1 MLETILK
8 EHGGE
13 LLSAVT
19 RDSGLDASQAE
30 GLIPPAIGGIGDAL
44 AGGGLDVSSLLGGGG
59 DGIAA
64 LLGKLDVGAIA
75 GQAGLDE
82 GQARDGLSALVPVVL
97 SLLGDKAGGADGLMS
112 MLGGLAGGNEGGAGA
127 LAGLA
132 GKLFGK

>member
-13 LLSAVT
+13 LLTAVT
-19 RDSGLDASQAE
+19 QGGGLDASQAE
-30 GLIPPAIGGIGDAL
+30 GLIPPALGGIGEVL
-44 AGGGLDVSSLLGGGG
+44 AGGDLDLSSLLGGGS
-59 DGIAA
+59 DGAAA

-75 GQAGLDE
+75 GQPGLDE
-82 GQARDGLSALVPVVL
+82 GQARGGLTALVPVVL
-97 SLLGDKAGGADGLMS
+97 SLLGDKAGGADGLTS
-112 MLGGLAGGNEGGAGA
+112 MLGGLAGGNGGGAGA

>member
-13 LLSAVT
+13 LLGAVT
-19 RDSGLDASQAE
+19 NGSSLDASQAE
-30 GLIPPAIGGIGDAL
+30 GLIPPALGGIGDAL
-44 AGGGLDVSSLLGGGG
+44 AGGDLDLSSLLGGGG
-59 DGIAA
+59 DGVAA

-75 GQAGLDE
+75 AQAGLDE
-82 GQARDGLSALVPVVL
+82 GQAQSGLTALIPVVV

-112 MLGGLAGGNEGGAGA
+112 MLGGLAGGSGAGGGV
-127 LAGLA
+127 LGGLA

>member
-8 EHGGE
+8 EHGGA
-13 LLSAVT
+13 LLAAVT
-19 RDSGLDASQAE
+19 QGSDLDASQAE
-30 GLIPPAIGGIGDAL
+30 SLIPPALGGIGDAIAGGDLDLSSLL
-44 AGGGLDVSSLLGGGG
+44 AGGG
-59 DGIAA
+59 DGVAA

-82 GQARDGLSALVPVVL
+82 GQARDGLSSLIPVVL

-112 MLGGLAGGNEGGAGA
+112 MLGGLGGGNGGGAGA

>member
-19 RDSGLDASQAE
+19 NNSGLDASQAE
-30 GLIPPAIGGIGDAL
+30 SLIPPALGEIGNTI
-44 AGGGLDVSSLLGGGG
+44 AGSGFDVSSLLGG
-59 DGIAA
+59 DGSSVAS
-64 LLGKLDVGAIA
+64 LLGQLDVSAIA
-75 GQAGLDE
+75 GQAGLDQ
-82 GQARDGLSALVPVVL
+82 GQAREGLTALIPIVV

-112 MLGGLAGGNEGGAGA
+112 MLGGLAGGSAGSGGG